1 MKLSKVLGAT
11 RTVSIDLGGES
22 LEVTFRP
29 GAVTPASLARAT
41 AALDNAD
48 DERTSQLAAID
59 LMVQFLGDVLVA
71 WNLTDDDGAELPTTR
86 ETLQLLPIEALARV
100 FAAIQGGDD
109 QLGEAQSTSVAG

>member
-1 MKLSKVLGAT
+1 MKLSQVLGST
-11 RTVSIDLGGES
+11 RTVSITLGDEA
-22 LEVTFRP
+22 LEVTYRP

-41 AALDNAD
+41 AALDGAT
-48 DERTSQLAAID
+48 DERSSQLAAID
-59 LMVQFLGDVLVA
+59 LMVQFLGDVLVS
-71 WNLTDDDGAELPTTR
+71 WNLTDEDGTELPTNR